1 MPCHSERSEESRA
14 GTENYTAR
22 NFARFFANAP
32 LDLQS
37 NRKYGRNA
45 YFCCMKEADRPTVQV
60 NHACSKYDL
69 YSVLDLHS

>member
-1 MPCHSERSEESRA
+1 MI
-14 GTENYTAR
+14 YDL
-22 NFARFFANAP
+22 FVMLNAVKHPAKSLAKYQREILHFVP

-60 NHACSKYDL
+60 NHARSKYDL
-69 YSVLDLHS
+69 YPVLDLHS